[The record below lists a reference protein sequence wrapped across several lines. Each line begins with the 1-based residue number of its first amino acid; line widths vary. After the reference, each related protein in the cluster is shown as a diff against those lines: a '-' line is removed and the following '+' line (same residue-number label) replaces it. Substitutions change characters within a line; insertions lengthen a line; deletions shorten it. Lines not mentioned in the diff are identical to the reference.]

1 MGGTPPESIRN
12 SNNASGT
19 LADKPERHR
28 WRWILLTLLLLALA
42 GAIGISYVISHA
54 LPILRARIIETL
66 STRFKSKI
74 ELPDLH
80 VSLVQGFVVEGKD
93 LKIFPETASDATAS
107 AVEPVIAVQEFRF
120 RTGFRNLFHSPM
132 HVDIVH
138 VKGMIVNIP
147 HREPAATA
155 GQPVPSANRPNSR
168 PAQPQSADAL
178 SIIVD
183 TLVFDDVQVVI
194 KTRTAAKPPTILA
207 ITHLEMKNV
216 GPGLPMPFNATLINP
231 RPVGNIH
238 SQGQFGPFQVTE
250 PRDTPVSG
258 NYSFTHADLSTFRGI
273 SGFLSSI
280 GSYTGTLGRIA
291 VNGETDTPDFRL
303 ERSGH
308 AVALHTD
315 FHAIVDGTDGDTYLQ
330 PVAARFL
337 ESSFTARGKIIR
349 IANPHGHD
357 LELDV
362 VMDHARIQDLLR
374 LGVKTEPPVMTGSIL
389 MNAKV
394 SLPPGPQDVADRLDL
409 SGKFRITAG
418 LFSNDKIQDRVN
430 DLSLRAQGKP
440 QLVKQQGDVNVPSDL
455 SGTFQLDKGVMTFS
469 RLKFLVPGVESD
481 IHGQYSLD
489 GNIFDFHGLLKLH
502 ARLSQLTTGW
512 KSILLKPIDPFF
524 SKNGA
529 GTEVPF
535 RVTGTRSEPH
545 FGLDFGHKDEAT
557 EPKADPQSATTK

>member
-1 MGGTPPESIRN
+1 MGETPPESIRN
-12 SNNASGT
+12 SNTASGPPT
-19 LADKPERHR
+19 DKPERHR
-28 WRWILLTLLLLALA
+28 WRWILLTLLVLALA
-42 GAIGISYVISHA
+42 GAIGVSYVISHA

-74 ELPDLH
+74 ELPDLD
-80 VSLVQGFVVEGKD
+80 VSLVHGLAVEGKD
-93 LKIFPETASDATAS
+93 LKIFSETNSDATVS
-107 AVEPVIAVQEFRF
+107 GIEPIIAVQEFRF

-138 VKGMIVNIP
+138 VKGMVVNIP
-147 HREPAATA
+147 HRERPTA
-155 GQPVPSANRPNSR
+155 DQPGPSANHPKSR
-168 PAQPQSADAL
+168 AWQTQSAGAL

-183 TLVFDDVQVVI
+183 RLVFDDVQVVI

-238 SQGQFGPFQVTE
+238 SQGQFGPFQETE

-258 NYSFTHADLSTFRGI
+258 NYSFTHADLSTFKGI
-273 SGFLSSI
+273 SGLLSST
-280 GSYTGTLGRIA
+280 GSYAGTLGRIA

-330 PVAARFL
+330 PVTARFL
-337 ESSFTARGKIIR
+337 ESSFTAKGEIVRT
-349 IANPHGHD
+349 ADPHGHD

-362 VMDHARIQDLLR
+362 VMDHARIQDLLQ
-374 LGVKTEPPVMTGSIL
+374 LGVKTEPPVMSGAIL

-394 SLPPGPQDVADRLDL
+394 SLPPGPQDVADRLNL
-409 SGKFRITAG
+409 SGKFRIIAG

-440 QLVKQQGDVNVPSDL
+440 QLVKQEGDVNVPSDL
-455 SGTFQLDKGVMTFS
+455 NGTFQLDKGLMTFS
-469 RLKFLVPGVESD
+469 QLRFLVPGVESD

-502 ARLSQLTTGW
+502 AKLSQLTTGW
-512 KSILLKPIDPFF
+512 KSMLLKPIDPFF

-529 GTEVPF
+529 GTEIPF

-545 FGLDFGHKDEAT
+545 FGLDFGHKDEQT
-557 EPKADPQSATTK
+557 EPKADPQSTTTK